1 VKKLTKRV
9 IRERSD
15 MARYKEYDYSQGK
28 FIPVHFDKQ
37 IIPGTFEHTL
47 HYLIDNEIDMSIFD
61 LRYQNDE
68 TGAPAYDPAILLK
81 IVLYAYSRGITSSR
95 KIARCCEENIVFM
108 ALSADTRPHFTT
120 IADFISSTN
129 QEIINLFLKVLLYCD
144 EMGLIGKEM
153 FAVDGCKM
161 PSNASKEWSGTK
173 AEFQHKKDKMEQAI
187 KQILT
192 RHREMDVKEK
202 DKGIIEQET
211 KYVETIKSKV
221 KKINQFLKEND
232 DKPGKR
238 GKPIKSN
245 ITDNESAKIKTS
257 HGVIQGY
264 NGVTVVDE
272 KHQIIVH
279 AEAFGAA
286 QEHDLLKPM
295 IEGTKE
301 NFKEI
306 GKEKNVFE
314 KAKLVADSGYHTELN
329 MKMVME
335 EGIDAYIADTQ
346 FRKRDPRFAD
356 VEKYKERSRQ
366 EQREFNGTKLLYH
379 PREFTITEDRKFCI
393 CPAGKRLYFKANVV
407 INGYHAMKFHGRKT
421 DCRVCDSRAKC
432 LKYPDR
438 TEARQVAFF
447 QGRSETAPFTFTHK
461 MKQKIDSIKGRL
473 IYNRRLGTAEPPFAH
488 IRSILRLDRFTL
500 RGKHKVNTQ
509 WLLYCIVHNLT
520 KVHRY
525 ADGFA

>member
-1 VKKLTKRV
+1 
-9 IRERSD
+9 

-28 FIPVHFDKQ
+28 FIPIHFDKQ

-47 HYLIDNEIDMSIFD
+47 HYLLDNEIDLSIFD
-61 LRYQNDE
+61 LRYQNDD
-68 TGAPAYDPAILLK
+68 TGAPAYDLAILLK
-81 IVLYAYSRGITSSR
+81 IILYAYSRGITSSR

-120 IADFISSTN
+120 IADFISSAD
-129 QEIINLFLKVLLYCD
+129 QEIIRLFLQVLLTCD
-144 EMGLIGKEM
+144 SMGLIGKEM

-173 AEFQHKKDKMEQAI
+173 EELQHKKEKMEQAI

-192 RHREMDVKEK
+192 RHREMDIKEK
-202 DKGIIEQET
+202 DKGIVEQEE

-221 KKINQFLKEND
+221 KKIKQFLKEND
-232 DKPGKR
+232 DKPGKT

-245 ITDNESAKIKTS
+245 ITDNESAKMKTS

-264 NGVTVVDE
+264 NGVAVVDD
-272 KHQIIVH
+272 KHRVIVH

-286 QEHDLLKPM
+286 QEHDLLEPM

-306 GKEKNVFE
+306 GSEKDIFE
-314 KAKLVADSGYHTELN
+314 KAKLVADSGYHTESN
-329 MKMVME
+329 MKMVIE

-356 VEKYKERSRQ
+356 VDKYKERFRK
-366 EQREFNGTKLLYH
+366 EQAEYFGASELY
-379 PREFTITEDRKFCI
+379 RAKEFTISEDKRFCI
-393 CPAGKRLYFKANVV
+393 CPAGKRLYRNGGNVIVSGNKA
-407 INGYHAMKFHGRKT
+407 IKFRSRKT
-421 DCRVCDSRAKC
+421 DCRICEVREKC
-432 LKYPDR
+432 LRNPD
-438 TEARQVAFF
+438 TSEVRQVCFL
-447 QGRSETAPFTFTHK
+447 QGRVESISETFTEK
-461 MKQKIDSIKGRL
+461 MRQKIDSIKGRL

-500 RGKHKVNTQ
+500 RGKQKVNTQ
-509 WLLYCIVHNLT
+509 WLLYCITHNLI

-525 ADGFA
+525 GEGFA